1 MEMIEKQE
9 AIDALYEEFY
19 YEQEDL
25 KTAVYVIENLPS
37 VDVPDIRIGS
47 MTSIEQLS
55 NLLTVAQDE
64 GEITPEEFEKF
75 HDLLDRVLPVEQV
88 DKRDTPIPP
97 NTTIDPTWGIKH
109 KHPVCPNCD
118 YYLPIVHF
126 FPLSEDASEDA
137 KRITYC
143 EECGQAIDWRGF
155 NYEQNNADSMESEQ
169 LDR

>member
-1 MEMIEKQE
+1 MTDKEK
-9 AIDALYEEFY
+9 
-19 YEQEDL
+19 
-25 KTAVYVIENLPS
+25 VIEVLPP
-37 VDVPDIRIGS
+37 VPPDVPDIRIGS

-75 HDLLDRVLPVEQV
+75 HDLLDRVPSVEQV
-88 DKRDTPIPP
+88 DKRDIPMPP
-97 NTTIDPTWGIKH
+97 NTTIATTWGIKH

-118 YYLPIVHF
+118 YYLPMVHF
-126 FPLSEDASEDA
+126 IPMSEDASGDA

-155 NYEQNNADSMESEQ
+155 EYEQDNADSVESEQ